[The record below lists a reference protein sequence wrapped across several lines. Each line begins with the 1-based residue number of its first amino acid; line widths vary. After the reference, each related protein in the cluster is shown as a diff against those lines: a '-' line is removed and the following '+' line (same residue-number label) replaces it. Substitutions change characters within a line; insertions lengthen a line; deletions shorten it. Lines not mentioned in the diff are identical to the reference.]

1 MLISDLL
8 SNIKIRV
15 RVGSNE
21 IEVESPLELMNNA
34 IEFIP
39 KLVEKIESGKDYNI
53 PNISINKN
61 DSLSDIIIK
70 IFRDD
75 WGKSA
80 RRLSEVKDMIESYGL
95 NYPKQSIAV
104 TLMRLAQNGK
114 LRRFK
119 QNNEYLYTA
128 RAILNT
134 GEENG

>member
-1 MLISDLL
+1 M

-128 RAILNT
+128 RTILNT

>member
-1 MLISDLL
+1 M

>member
-128 RAILNT
+128 RTILNT

>member
-128 RAILNT
+128 RTILNI